1 MEHQLVRIINI
12 LQKLN
17 SLCQNVIT
25 KDEMEDC
32 IENIGDFR
40 MLMKELDE
48 LLERL
53 ESRNE
58 FDKDEIE
65 KDLFEL
71 HRILATLEWYFSEVG
86 EINEKILKHF

>member
-1 MEHQLVRIINI
+1 MENQLIRIINI

-17 SLCQNVIT
+17 PLCQNVIAR
-25 KDEMEDC
+25 DEIEEC

-40 MLMKELDE
+40 ILMKELDE

-53 ESRNE
+53 ENRNE
-58 FDKDEIE
+58 FDRDEIE

-71 HRILATLEWYFSEVG
+71 HRILATLEWHFSEVG